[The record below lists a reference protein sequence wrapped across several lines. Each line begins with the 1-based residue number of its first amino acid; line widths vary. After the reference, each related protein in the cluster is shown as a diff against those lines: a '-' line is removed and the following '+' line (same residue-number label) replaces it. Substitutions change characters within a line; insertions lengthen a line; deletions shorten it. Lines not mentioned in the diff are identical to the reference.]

1 MLWKWWQK
9 IFKKWKKWRF
19 FQLKFTTCD
28 TFFTKKNIIL
38 KKILHM
44 GDLEKNDKIFRKKS
58 RHVFCKQIY
67 QIHHCKY
74 ENDHPHHCKYLPI
87 FISFTIDNVV
97 DNKFVWCIIYH
108 LKSFKINIF
117 HKRLHFTTVNTKSVV
132 LTTVNTYRFSKILP
146 LVMAYLQIVQ
156 FSVCFT
162 IVIF

>member
-1 MLWKWWQK
+1 MCKKLTKCVYMLWKWWQK
-9 IFKKWKKWRF
+9 IFKNWKKWRF
-19 FQLKFTTCD
+19 FQLIFTTCD

-38 KKILHM
+38 KKFLHM

-108 LKSFKINIF
+108 VNISKLIF
-117 HKRLHFTTVNTKSVV
+117 FTNDYISRL
-132 LTTVNTYRFSKILP
+132 
-146 LVMAYLQIVQ
+146 
-156 FSVCFT
+156 
-162 IVIF
+162 

>member
-1 MLWKWWQK
+1 MTH
-9 IFKKWKKWRF
+9 FSP
-19 FQLKFTTCD
+19 
-28 TFFTKKNIIL
+28 KKNNIL
-38 KKILHM
+38 KKFLHM

-108 LKSFKINIF
+108 WKSFKINIF

-132 LTTVNTYRFSKILP
+132 LTTVNTDCFSKILP
-146 LVMAYLQIVQ
+146 LIMVYLQIVQ
-156 FSVCFT
+156 FFVCFT